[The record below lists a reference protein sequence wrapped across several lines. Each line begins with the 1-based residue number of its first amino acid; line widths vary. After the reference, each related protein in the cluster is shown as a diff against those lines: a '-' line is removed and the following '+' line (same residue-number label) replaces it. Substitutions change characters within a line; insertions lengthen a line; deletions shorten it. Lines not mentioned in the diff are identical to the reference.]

1 MSVPGSEIPD
11 WFVQEIPCVANRKNY
26 SIKGIIIGVVFSLEQ
41 SNQDTFRDKL
51 PGIVDILARITRSD
65 GSSYATVLD
74 LRGVPNTD
82 EDQLHFCRYAD
93 FSELVKILKEGDK
106 LQIETRERPYFNGL
120 TLKKYGFHLVFEND
134 NDFDEEDDEESLDEH
149 QQSVSMKLVKF
160 IGSL

>member
-1 MSVPGSEIPD
+1 M
-11 WFVQEIPCVANRKNY
+11 QEIPCFANRKNY
-26 SIKGIIIGVVFSLEQ
+26 SIKGIIIGVVFSLDQ

-51 PGIVDILARITRSD
+51 PGNVDIRARIIRSD

-74 LRGVPNTD
+74 LRGVSNTD
-82 EDQLHFCRYAD
+82 EDQLHLCRYAD
-93 FSELVKILKEGDK
+93 FSKLVKILKEGDK
-106 LQIETRERPYFNGL
+106 LQIETRETPYFNGL

-134 NDFDEEDDEESLDEH
+134 DDFDEEDDEESLDEH